1 MRVTLLA
8 MRKNQ
13 QPIRLSQACRAVGE
27 PCHDL
32 QHKGILT
39 MSHPAYDELAA
50 TLQRLHHFGH
60 LQAIASWDRRP

>member
-1 MRVTLLA
+1 
-8 MRKNQ
+8 
-13 QPIRLSQACRAVGE
+13 
-27 PCHDL
+27 
-32 QHKGILT
+32 